1 MSEYEDYDRASEAY
15 SRIRVPVGLEILLG
29 IYSTHLRDLSSR
41 RLVDIGCGAAT
52 YALPLSYWFGEV
64 QALDKSPGQ
73 IEQAS
78 LKCADRSNVKFQVAD
93 ARELPLESDA
103 ADACLL
109 SLMLHHVPSE
119 PDSWTGHRQV
129 FQECARILRPGGVM
143 VLGIC
148 SQQQVFDGAWYC
160 RLMPRAAEVL
170 ASRHPR
176 PEVLT
181 SLAQDAGF
189 FSSGQFVPVD
199 RVLQG
204 PGYFD
209 GRGIL
214 RQDWRDAD
222 SIFSLL
228 SESEL
233 ADLVQRVRQM
243 DDAGNLDD
251 FVRRHDDVRKN
262 IGQVTFMAFVR
273 RQT

>member
-15 SRIRVPVGLEILLG
+15 SKIRVPVGLEILLG
-29 IYSTHLRDLSSR
+29 IYCAHLKDLSNR

-52 YALPLSYWFGEV
+52 YALPLSSWFRDV
-64 QALDKSPGQ
+64 QGLDKSPGQ
-73 IEQAS
+73 IEQAT
-78 LKCADRSNVKFQVAD
+78 LKCADLPNVQFQVAD
-93 ARELPLESDA
+93 ARELPLEPETT
-103 ADACLL
+103 DACLL
-109 SLMLHHVPSE
+109 SLMLHHVPSDS
-119 PDSWTGHRQV
+119 DSWAGHRRV

-160 RLMPRAAEVL
+160 RLMPRASEVL

-176 PEVLT
+176 PEILT

-199 RVLQG
+199 GVLQG

-233 ADLVQRVRQM
+233 ADLLQRVRQM
-243 DDAGNLDD
+243 DDAGTLDD
-251 FVRRHDDVRKN
+251 FVRRHDDVRRS
-262 IGQVTFMAFVR
+262 IGQVTFMAFIR
-273 RQT
+273 RKS